1 MGLLYAPLSRLGL
14 TLVVVLII
22 LTTSQNVDCKRHNLL
37 SVEAGVVI
45 TSNDRPNP
53 PPKPSPSN
61 DRPNP
66 PPKPSPSIDPP
77 ITPSSSPPSP
87 LSTPPIMEPPS
98 PPSPLP
104 TPPIMEPPSPPSPL
118 PTPPIIEPSSPP
130 LPIDD
135 TFTPVPSIDSPLITP
150 SPEAY
155 PPLLP
160 PPLAPSPSPV
170 GLPPLLPPHI
180 PPVVAPY
187 PPTVDPPPSQV
198 PSPKDDAHYEEP
210 SNPALSPPSPT
221 VPPPPHSPSRPPS
234 TTLSPPPLSKP
245 SPSPPLRPSSPNSY
259 PSTSNDTPKLQVGYY
274 QGKCSNKS
282 MDVEALISTIVE
294 EHFLNDTSILPALLR
309 LQFHDCFVHGC
320 DASILIEGNATEKTA
335 IPNLTVRGY
344 ELIDTIKASIE
355 EECPGIVS
363 CADIIAVATNV
374 VIKLGGGPEYL
385 AQTGRRDGIISNDED
400 VDLPSPTLTVQ
411 ETIDVFQA
419 KNFTAEE
426 MVVLLGAHTVGIA
439 HCISFEDRLY
449 SGTSQFD
456 PTMDPTLR
464 EQLSETCPQ
473 GQFSNN
479 FALLNQN
486 PQHSGKVDNTFYN
499 QILKQR
505 GILSIDQAL
514 ANDPLTKATVVQL
527 SLNATLFNVALAN
540 AMVKLQAV
548 DVLTGDQGEIRNVC
562 SKFN

>member
-1 MGLLYAPLSRLGL
+1 M
-14 TLVVVLII
+14 I

-45 TSNDRPNP
+45 TSGDRPSPPPKSSPSKDRPNP

-61 DRPNP
+61 DQPNP
-66 PPKPSPSIDPP
+66 PPKPSPSNDPP
-77 ITPSSSPPSP
+77 ITPTSSSPPSP
-87 LSTPPIMEPPS
+87 LSTPPIMELPS

-104 TPPIMEPPSPPSPL
+104 N
-118 PTPPIIEPSSPP
+118 PPIIEPSSPP

-135 TFTPVPSIDSPLITP
+135 IFTPASV
-150 SPEAY
+150 
-155 PPLLP
+155 PPLLSSP
-160 PPLAPSPSPV
+160 PPM
-170 GLPPLLPPHI
+170 
-180 PPVVAPY
+180 
-187 PPTVDPPPSQV
+187 
-198 PSPKDDAHYEEP
+198 DDAHSEEP

-221 VPPPPHSPSRPPS
+221 IPPPPHSPSRPSSSPPS

-245 SPSPPLRPSSPNSY
+245 SPSTPLRPPSPNSY
-259 PSTSNDTPKLQVGYY
+259 PSNSDDTPKLQVGYY

-282 MDVEALISTIVE
+282 MDVEALILTIVE

-320 DASILIEGNATEKTA
+320 DASILIEGNTTEKTA

-344 ELIDTIKASIE
+344 ELIDTIKVTIE

-363 CADIIAVATNV
+363 CADIIAVATNI

-385 AQTGRRDGIISNDED
+385 AQTGRRDGTVSKAED
-400 VDLPSPTLTVQ
+400 VDLPSPALTVQ

-439 HCISFEDRLY
+439 HCTSFEDRLY

-486 PQHSGKVDNTFYN
+486 PQHSGNVDNTFYD

-548 DVLTGDQGEIRNVC
+548 DVLTGNQGEIRNVC